1 MPLDALVCEVGP
13 DDGARPAARAYTHRM
28 PPVTIAVA
36 AHSLAPGR
44 FLVVACSFAHD
55 AQGDEHT
62 RGIAEI
68 WVGPAREGIARIAT
82 QALDELTRPSTVELV
97 LRRHDPTAQ
106 PPEPETA
113 AALTKAWER
122 HTITFTPVRDAARHE
137 ALEAAER
144 FAAERAAADAI
155 T

>member
-1 MPLDALVCEVGP
+1 
-13 DDGARPAARAYTHRM
+13 M

-36 AHSLAPGR
+36 AHSLSPGR
-44 FLVVACSFAHD
+44 FLVVACTSAHD
-55 AQGDEHT
+55 AQGGEYT

-97 LRRHDPTAQ
+97 LRRHDPTAP

-122 HTITFTPVRDAARHE
+122 HTITFTPMRDAARNE

-144 FAAERAAADAI
+144 FAAERAAEAAI
-155 T
+155 TEPAGRSETAEPETSFTPPKPPQRLF